1 MSEGISCTENELLR
15 FEENGGIALEFLV
28 LFVLFYAM
36 MLLTDDYL
44 IGKG

>member
-1 MSEGISCTENELLR
+1 MSDGISCTEDELFR
-15 FEENGGIALEFLV
+15 FEGNGGIVLEFLG

-44 IGKG
+44 MGKG

>member
-1 MSEGISCTENELLR
+1 MSEGISCIEDELFR
-15 FEENGGIALEFLV
+15 FEKDGGIVLEFLV

-44 IGKG
+44 MGKG